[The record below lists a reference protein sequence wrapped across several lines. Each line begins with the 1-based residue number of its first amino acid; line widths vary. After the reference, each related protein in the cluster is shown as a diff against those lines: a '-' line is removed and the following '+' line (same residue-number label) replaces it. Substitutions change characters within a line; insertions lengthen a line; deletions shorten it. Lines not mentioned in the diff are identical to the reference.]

1 MHVYR
6 LFRHTIHSSYID
18 EEHRKQTQ
26 TKFSTK
32 TDVTMIN
39 MQKYNTK
46 TEQKRE
52 KSKRKQQSTNT
63 S

>member
-26 TKFSTK
+26 TNFLTK

-52 KSKRKQQSTNT
+52 KSKRK
-63 S
+63 

>member
-1 MHVYR
+1 MPFLPPNQQR
-6 LFRHTIHSSYID
+6 QSYID

-52 KSKRKQQSTNT
+52 KSKRK
-63 S
+63 